1 MARIASILTAAI
13 VAMVIGTA
21 ASGIAAE
28 NSTVVKVALTDM
40 SSSAGMG
47 PMGQMMMRPGY
58 GWGQGM
64 MGRGMMRPGYGWA
77 PGTTGPGD
85 GRAPGTTGPG
95 YGWGPGMMGSNMMMG
110 MMAIRVDQDTIK
122 AGPVKF
128 DVTNW
133 SRFLPHEMLIVAVDN
148 PATALPYDYSEAKV
162 NEDQVKILGDTSE
175 LQPNK
180 SGSVELTLAPGSY
193 LLICNVP
200 GHYAA
205 GMAVPLVVKP

>member
-1 MARIASILTAAI
+1 MTRIASIVIVAI
-13 VAMVIGTA
+13 VAIAMSTA
-21 ASGIAAE
+21 TPSIAAE
-28 NSTVVKVALTDM
+28 NSTIVKVALTDM

-47 PMGQMMMRPGY
+47 PMGQMMMGGPGY

-64 MGRGMMRPGYGWA
+64 MGRGMMRPGYGW
-77 PGTTGPGD
+77 G
-85 GRAPGTTGPG
+85 PGTTGPG
-95 YGWGPGMMGSNMMMG
+95 YGMMGPNMMMG

-133 SRFLPHEMLIVAVDN
+133 SRYLPHEMLVVAVDN
-148 PATALPYDYSEAKV
+148 PATALPYDYGEAKV
-162 NEDQVKILGDTSE
+162 NEDQVKVLGDTSE

-180 SGSVELTLAPGSY
+180 SASVEVTLAPGSY